1 MKKVKDRKVA
11 KSKAERQTRLRTAA
25 RKREATLRA
34 RKAVKMRTLKE
45 KKKRVRSTQAR
56 AISQL

>member
-1 MKKVKDRKVA
+1 MKKVKARKVA
-11 KSKAERQTRLRTAA
+11 KSKAERQARLRKAA
-25 RKREATLRA
+25 RKREITLRA

-56 AISQL
+56 TISQL